1 MAINRRYSL
10 ICDNEDVHIF
20 PIFEKAENKFYKK
33 NNLVDLDY
41 LIYSQ
46 TTANNAKELRLFLI
60 NYYKSL
66 LILVDSQV
74 TTKKQLQLRKTI
86 VQEIKYLMENEH
98 ITFKIVYKNNN
109 YLKRL
114 NVHYKLT
121 NTQKYFLDQYNFYN
135 QIYEYDTKAVL
146 EEIKQDENFNKLL
159 HIITQKYSEEKFN
172 NYIIRSKVIDSYL
185 KSYLSNYSKY
195 LMLIK
200 NNEYI
205 RNDERDFYENSFIL
219 LQQRLLGYRTLRTVL
234 EQINI
239 YYQMNKDNILYDLE
253 EKIRSEEEI
262 INEENY
268 IIKGDIIA
276 SRMEELYG
284 MGYNLQ
290 DFKDADVYP
299 DGLGIRKK

>member
-121 NTQKYFLDQYNFYN
+121 NTQKYFLDQYNLYN

-172 NYIIRSKVIDSYL
+172 NYIIRSKGIDSYL

-205 RNDERDFYENSFIL
+205 RNDERDFYENSFML

>member
-1 MAINRRYSL
+1 
-10 ICDNEDVHIF
+10 
-20 PIFEKAENKFYKK
+20 
-33 NNLVDLDY
+33 
-41 LIYSQ
+41 
-46 TTANNAKELRLFLI
+46 
-60 NYYKSL
+60 
-66 LILVDSQV
+66 
-74 TTKKQLQLRKTI
+74 
-86 VQEIKYLMENEH
+86 
-98 ITFKIVYKNNN
+98 
-109 YLKRL
+109 
-114 NVHYKLT
+114 
-121 NTQKYFLDQYNFYN
+121 
-135 QIYEYDTKAVL
+135 
-146 EEIKQDENFNKLL
+146 
-159 HIITQKYSEEKFN
+159 
-172 NYIIRSKVIDSYL
+172 
-185 KSYLSNYSKY
+185 
-195 LMLIK
+195 MLIK